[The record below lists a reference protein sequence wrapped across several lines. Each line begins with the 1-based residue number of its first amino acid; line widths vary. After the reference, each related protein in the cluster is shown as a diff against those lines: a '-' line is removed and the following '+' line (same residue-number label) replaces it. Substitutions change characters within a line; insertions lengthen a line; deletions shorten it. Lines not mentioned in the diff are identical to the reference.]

1 MKVVGLTGGI
11 ACGKSTVG
19 AMFKEEKGVVVIDL
33 DQLARQV
40 VEPHTKLFRRIVQHF
55 GEEVVTEEGTLDR
68 KKLAAIIFAD
78 RQQRKWLDKATLPA
92 ILRKLL
98 LLLFWCFVVRKSR
111 SLPTTTKQKGEEL
124 VIVEAPLLFETGMQR
139 WVNSVVV
146 VAVPKELQLQR
157 LMSRDEAGQ
166 LDAQQRIQSQMD
178 IDLKVKRADFVVD
191 NSSDFQHTKK
201 QVHAILKQLRQ
212 RKTLVT
218 RSNAALLILCL
229 LLGGCYAL
237 VRVIAAML
245 F

>member
-19 AMFKEEKGVVVIDL
+19 AMFKEEEGVVVIDL

-40 VEPHTKLFRRIVQHF
+40 VEPHTILFRRIVQHF

-78 RQQRKWLDKATLPA
+78 RQQRKWLDRATLPA
-92 ILRKLL
+92 ILRKLVG
-98 LLLFWCFVVRKSR
+98 LLFWCFV
-111 SLPTTTKQKGEEL
+111 KGEEL

-146 VAVPKELQLQR
+146 VAVPKEVQLQR

-178 IDLKVKRADFVVD
+178 IGLKVKRADFVVD
-191 NSSDFQHTKK
+191 NSSDVQHTKK
-201 QVHAILKQLRQ
+201 QVHAVLKQLRQ

-218 RSNAALLILCL
+218 RSNAALLFLCL

-237 VRVIAAML
+237 VRVAGM
-245 F
+245 FF